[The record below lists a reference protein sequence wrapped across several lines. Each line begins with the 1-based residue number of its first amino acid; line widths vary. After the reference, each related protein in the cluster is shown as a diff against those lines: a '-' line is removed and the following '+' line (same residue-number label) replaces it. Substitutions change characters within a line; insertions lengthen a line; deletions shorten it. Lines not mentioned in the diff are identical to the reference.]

1 MDNRGFGQH
10 RNVLN
15 QMQGGDTRDQNL
27 IQILHD
33 VINPEENKDDDDV
46 ADYDEDIADYDEDG
60 VDNGN
65 GEEISDGNGNGDV
78 SETGN
83 GASNNDYSDTSSYT
97 NTTDKMPKD
106 DTASATSPYDLSL
119 SIEDGDKPQEKL
131 NIDKQSRKHD
141 GGAVEKHDVKG
152 GKNQIPQTPKEKHDV
167 NSDGVTVGEEK
178 CYVNSGGPQ
187 TPKEKHDVNSDGV
200 TVGEEKHPDTNPE
213 PQEGD
218 VNDQL
223 EGEQQTAIVGEK
235 PDTIDVNNKLSVIEI
250 APQQQVIDDAV
261 QSEIVNLSGKII
273 IDSQT
278 GNAYNIDDVDVSQFT
293 EMFIVS
299 YNDDPLQNYEK
310 VTLQLLDDE
319 IKKESDDNQKTVLE
333 EIQVQQKHDVTE
345 EKDDD
350 VPEGEKREE
359 KRDAVQKNKGQLDA
373 VEPEEKRDV
382 TEEKDDDVADEVVA
396 RIESNDNQ
404 KTVLEEIQVQQ
415 KHDVTEEKDED
426 VPEGEKREEKRDAV
440 QENKGQLDAVEPE
453 EKRDVTEEKDDDV
466 ADEVVARIECDV
478 GESSLTYEDTECEKH
493 EEKRDAVQ
501 ENKDRKTEGKL
512 DAVEANKDQKT
523 EEKRDVS
530 VSEEASV
537 NQKRDVT
544 VPEEE
549 KSEVPEEK
557 RDVTEA
563 ADSCSSRSEKI
574 INTNKTTDSDY
585 DSETEDTT
593 DSTSDENYI
602 RISKK
607 SSHSDNADVITEVKC
622 DRTLK
627 RDRKTIEVIDLVST
641 SSCEENKKIQR
652 DIEIDSDVQEIKQA
666 TEKRDVKR
674 VLDVDDE
681 KRERPDSPDNSTIM
695 MSRKRCAIMDTVPR
709 RREEIRSQYRCH
721 LARKFIKTDYRYKSP
736 NVRPEL
742 DFFEDEGDEFSQ
754 TNSDT
759 TYKTTRSMTA
769 TSTNSCDNDSDDNS
783 NEESVLYVTILF
795 HVSC

>member
-1 MDNRGFGQH
+1 MKGGELNVNSYPVDNRGFGQH

-46 ADYDEDIADYDEDG
+46 ADYDEDG

-65 GEEISDGNGNGDV
+65 GEETSDGNETSDGSGNGDV
-78 SETGN
+78 SETGK

-97 NTTDKMPKD
+97 NTMDKMPKD

-131 NIDKQSRKHD
+131 NIDNQSRKRD
-141 GGAVEKHDVKG
+141 GGTVEKRDVKG

-167 NSDGVTVGEEK
+167 NTDGVTVGEEK
-178 CYVNSGGPQ
+178 RHVNSGGPQ
-187 TPKEKHDVNSDGV
+187 TPKEKHDVNTDGV
-200 TVGEEKHPDTNPE
+200 TVGEEKHDVNSDGRVDEEKHPDTNPE

-250 APQQQVIDDAV
+250 APQQQVIDNTV

-299 YNDDPLQNYEK
+299 YNDDPLQNYDK

-350 VPEGEKREE
+350 VPEGEKC
-359 KRDAVQKNKGQLDA
+359 
-373 VEPEEKRDV
+373 
-382 TEEKDDDVADEVVA
+382 
-396 RIESNDNQ
+396 
-404 KTVLEEIQVQQ
+404 
-415 KHDVTEEKDED
+415 
-426 VPEGEKREEKRDAV
+426 EEKRDAV

-453 EKRDVTEEKDDDV
+453 EKRDVTEEKDNDV
-466 ADEVVARIECDV
+466 ADEVVVRIECDV

-537 NQKRDVT
+537 NEKRDVT

-607 SSHSDNADVITEVKC
+607 SSHSDNADVITEVKR

-641 SSCEENKKIQR
+641 SSCEENKKIQC
-652 DIEIDSDVQEIKQA
+652 DVEIDSDVQENKQA
-666 TEKRDVKR
+666 TEKHDVKH
-674 VLDVDDE
+674 VLDVDDVDDE
-681 KRERPDSPDNSTIM
+681 KHERPDSPDNSTIM
-695 MSRKRCAIMDTVPR
+695 MSRKRCALKDTVPR

-736 NVRPEL
+736 NVGPEL

-759 TYKTTRSMTA
+759 SYKTTSMTA
-769 TSTNSCDNDSDDNS
+769 TSTNSCDKDSDDNS